1 MRSITSGESTIM
13 IDTVEKP
20 DADYYLVTVV
30 QKKTASTITLSGY
43 DLLRVLDLFDA
54 ERAEGRIR

>member
-1 MRSITSGESTIM
+1 M